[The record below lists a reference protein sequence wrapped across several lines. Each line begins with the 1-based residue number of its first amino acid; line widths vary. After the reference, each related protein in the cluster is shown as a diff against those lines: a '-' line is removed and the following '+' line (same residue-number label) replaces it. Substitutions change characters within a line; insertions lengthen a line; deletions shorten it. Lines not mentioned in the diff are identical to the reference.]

1 MDSDDSD
8 TSDSAAEFVE
18 PEKMHT
24 ILEQIKSSAVGANR
38 DTVHSTIP
46 VALRSNS
53 DVVSFTPHL
62 HRYTK
67 TLQLQLDAEQNKSIV
82 PSVWELYTHAHR
94 QKQIKGGLY
103 RMKKLR
109 EKLVQQDERHQR
121 SKQQIQF
128 HEAFLCASAKHIY
141 GDDLSANY
149 LDILAENNWND
160 IAQEVL
166 VCCPRRFGKTYA
178 TCLYVAAYA
187 MTIPSHTISVFSPSK
202 RQSQDFLDLV
212 KRFIRED
219 PEGRHMILRENVNQI
234 WLKGADENDVRKI
247 KCYPAAVRTLK
258 GVGGELIICEE
269 AAAMPIAVFY
279 EVIVP
284 LLEMDTTACIC
295 ISTILGNDNFYTKLL
310 NLKDHL
316 GEPFFVSFVFTLLC
330 DACKAA
336 DKDPSECA
344 HLLDSLPRWQS
355 QGKHKRIRAMMNS
368 LGQQQLLAQ
377 ETMGLIT
384 GADNSAFNFKSIQH
398 LFDTV
403 TNPRG
408 KIDPLN
414 RHVFYSID
422 PNGGGHSKFAIV
434 SCVYDGDKMTILG
447 AEAVTAS
454 TPEHYEKVLLDHVKT
469 VQKLLPEHISVFIIE
484 SNLGFESAH
493 IYRCI
498 KNSGLKLCV
507 ALRDEKGGIGV
518 LTTHATKE
526 ACVDRLNECLNQKT
540 VKIYEKFVNIQAS
553 HHHRDKSTVDSTLGE
568 LQKQLENYKMITDYD
583 RDKPFKKTKITF
595 SGKADGDDDLCIA
608 LQLNLYWMKLY
619 FRDDRYSAFW

>member
-1 MDSDDSD
+1 MDDDSGAEAAVGAEE
-8 TSDSAAEFVE
+8 TDS
-18 PEKMHT
+18 
-24 ILEQIKSSAVGANR
+24 ILEQIKQSAIGANR
-38 DTVHSTIP
+38 SDSHSNIP

-53 DVVSFTPHL
+53 DVVSFTSYL

-67 TLQLQLDAEQNKSIV
+67 TLQLKLDAERNKAVV
-82 PSVWELYTHAHR
+82 PQTWQLYTHAHR
-94 QKQIKGGLY
+94 QKEVKGGIY

-141 GDDLSANY
+141 GSCLSANY
-149 LDILAENNWND
+149 LDILAENNWTD

-234 WLKGADENDVRKI
+234 WLKGVDDNDVRKI

-269 AAAMPIAVFY
+269 AAALPIAVFY

-295 ISTILGNDNFYTKLL
+295 ISTILGSDNFYTKLL
-310 NLKDHL
+310 NLRDHL
-316 GEPFFVSFVFTLLC
+316 GDPFFISFVFTLLC

-336 DKDPSECA
+336 DKDPSECT
-344 HLLDSLPRWQS
+344 HLMDELPRWQS
-355 QGKHKRIRAMMNS
+355 QGKHKRIRAMMNQM
-368 LGQQQLLAQ
+368 GQTQLLNQ

-384 GADNSAFNFKSIQH
+384 GADNAAFVLKSIQH
-398 LFDTV
+398 LFDPV
-403 TNPRG
+403 ANPRT
-408 KIDPLN
+408 KIDPLT

-434 SCVYDGDKMTILG
+434 SCTYDGDKMTILG
-447 AEAVTAS
+447 AEAVMAS
-454 TPEHYEKVLLDHVKT
+454 TPEHYETVLLDHVKT
-469 VQKLLPEHISVFIIE
+469 VQKRLPQHISVFIIE
-484 SNLGFESAH
+484 NNLGFESSH

-507 ALRDEKGGIGV
+507 ALRDDKGSIGV

-526 ACVDRLNECLNQKT
+526 ACVDRLNECLNQKS
-540 VKIYEKFVNIQAS
+540 VKISEDFVNIQAK
-553 HHHRDKSTVDSTLGE
+553 HHHRDKSTVDSTLAE
-568 LQKQLENYKMITDYD
+568 LQKQLENYKKITDYE

-608 LQLNLYWMKLY
+608 LQLNLLWYKQF
-619 FRDDRYSAFW
+619 FRDSRYTAMW